1 MAMLSVHYQNSPSMK
16 RFFSISIFVLSFSL
30 LISCEEKSDPALDA
44 ATFTKIYSNNQFS
57 TAFYPLSIK
66 QTADE
71 GYLILAEKKLYDSTA
86 RYTYLLKVD
95 KFGNVVKDTEAD
107 LDKTF
112 TNPAPN
118 LIQIDKNYYFFFM
131 IGTGTY
137 LAKTDADLS
146 KIDTVGVS
154 GLTYPAAASFD
165 QYDNTNSKFTL
176 LNYDY
181 DNRQF
186 LLSVVDVTGQV
197 SNTKRFDIETT
208 NEIEGPIIDHFNH
221 TGKEFPFLAGR
232 LANGTYYF
240 NAFVNYSFSLIFT
253 DLSNDNSIL
262 GRIDGQRNY
271 GGINSVIQLSGDNF
285 AASKFNFGSNYFLPK
300 MTVSTAASKSI
311 TDYDGNPIPE
321 LVSDSK
327 VKTIQ
332 ATTNSKS
339 IILFAGNTRS
349 NQIGLYAYDA
359 TTGLFIGSRYLGFSN
374 PFEVADIIQTSDE
387 GIAVCGTTF
396 TAGRFSRIC
405 IFKLSKSELNKFTK
419 S

>member
-1 MAMLSVHYQNSPSMK
+1 MK
-16 RFFSISIFVLSFSL
+16 RFFSILIFTISIFI

-71 GYLILAEKKLYDSTA
+71 GYLILGEKKLYDSTA

-107 LDKTF
+107 LDKSF

-137 LAKTDADLS
+137 LAKTDADLT
-146 KIDTVGVS
+146 KIDTVEVS

-186 LLSVVDVTGQV
+186 LLSVVDVSGQV

-221 TGKEFPFLAGR
+221 TGKEFPFLTGR

-253 DLSNDNSIL
+253 DLSDDNAIL

-271 GGINSVIQLSGDNF
+271 GGINSIVQTSTNDF

-300 MTVSTAASKSI
+300 ITISTTASKSI

-327 VKTIQ
+327 VKTIL
-332 ATTNSKS
+332 ATANAKS
-339 IILFAGNTRS
+339 ILLYAANTRS

-359 TTGLFIGSRYLGFSN
+359 TTGLFIGSKYLGFSN
-374 PFEVADIIQTSDE
+374 PFEVADIIQTSDG
-387 GIAVCGTTF
+387 GIAVCGKTY
-396 TAGRFSRIC
+396 TAGRFSRLC
-405 IFKLSKSELNKFTK
+405 IFKLSKSELSKFTK